1 MQVATILVIAASL
14 VKLVTSSPLTF
25 VSSTYNNTPTPT
37 PTTTVSAHA
46 GCDIILRLKDIPLL
60 FHLMIVH

>member
-25 VSSTYNNTPTPT
+25 VSTYNNTPTPT

-46 GCDIILRLKDIPLL
+46 GCDIIFLKDIPLL